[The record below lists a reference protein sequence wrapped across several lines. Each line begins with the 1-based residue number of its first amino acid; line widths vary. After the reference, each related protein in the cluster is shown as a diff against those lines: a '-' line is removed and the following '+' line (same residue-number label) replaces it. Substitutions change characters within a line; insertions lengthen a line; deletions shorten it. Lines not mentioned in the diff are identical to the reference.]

1 MMKKME
7 KEMNVLKQYR
17 VYGQDSGMNNYDEYV
32 WATDTQHAV
41 DRVREWHRNDGED
54 YEVLEVSKI
63 VKNWR

>member
-1 MMKKME
+1 MMTKME
-7 KEMNVLKQYR
+7 KEMNSLKQYR

-32 WATDTQHAV
+32 WAMNTQHAV